1 MVEDPQG
8 AGALRAEDPLTEDA
22 HSSEFGEDGSA
33 QKPGNPA
40 YSSAARANGAGGK
53 QDSESLPGVADS
65 TEGLLGGGVSG
76 A

>member
-8 AGALRAEDPLTEDA
+8 APSEDPPTEDA

-40 YSSAARANGAGGK
+40 YSSAARAKGAGGK
-53 QDSESLPGVADS
+53 QQSESLTGVAGG

-76 A
+76 AGMP